1 MQFSPEFRRLGNQIE
16 TRTATVGVC
25 GMGYVGLPLAAAA
38 ANAGFTLI
46 GFDIDQNKTK
56 ALNEGVSYISDV
68 SSNDIKGLVE
78 AGKFR
83 GSHDF
88 RELSKCDVVA
98 VCVPTPLT
106 RHREPDLSFI
116 ETTSRTIA
124 ANMRPGQLIILE
136 FNYLSRHN

>member
-1 MQFSPEFRRLGNQIE
+1 MENHEP
-16 TRTATVGVC
+16 A
-25 GMGYVGLPLAAAA
+25 LAAAA

-136 FNYLSRHN
+136 FNYLSWHN